1 MHRPTWGWSLSTPTK
16 YLKFRYPKTRY
27 SLQGCSALDSH
38 MPKAI
43 YRTEYGVFL
52 TLLKARRLKA
62 GLTQVECSKALGR
75 PQSFMSDV
83 ERGARRLDIIQIHD
97 LCNVLG

>member
-1 MHRPTWGWSLSTPTK
+1 
-16 YLKFRYPKTRY
+16 
-27 SLQGCSALDSH
+27 

-43 YRTEYGVFL
+43 YRREYEIFL
-52 TLLKARRLKA
+52 ALLKDRRIES

-83 ERGARRLDIIQIHD
+83 ERGVRRVDIIQIND
-97 LCNVLG
+97 LCSVLGCDLVQLIQEFVDGTREKK

>member
-1 MHRPTWGWSLSTPTK
+1 
-16 YLKFRYPKTRY
+16 
-27 SLQGCSALDSH
+27 

-52 TLLKARRLKA
+52 TLLKARRIKA

-75 PQSFMSDV
+75 PQSFISDV

-97 LCNVLG
+97 LCTVLGCDLVELIKDFANGLRELK